1 MSFQVVNNA
10 ATAVQTRGK
19 RPDMP
24 LRRCFCAL
32 HA

>member
-1 MSFQVVNNA
+1 VVNNA

-19 RPDMP
+19 RPGMP
-24 LRRCFCAL
+24 PRRCFCAL